1 MFSAINLTLYIT
13 KIDIVK
19 YSKLH
24 SRALTCFSLMH
35 NNIEVV
41 TRVKLK
47 KPWLAQ
53 LEVIKCQTDINCSH
67 SLKQTFGH
75 YSSIK
80 KKKKGS
86 VFCFQ
91 RKQSLPL
98 WIHFSLG
105 SLFCL
110 RNGWETNFE
119 TVRIGIIGHRDA
131 VTETMQSQG
140 VKQTQTER
148 EEREAP
154 RYVKKVGLTS
164 SLTVCLKDHK
174 STGK

>member
-67 SLKQTFGH
+67 SLKQTFGY

-80 KKKKGS
+80 KKKR
-86 VFCFQ
+86 V
-91 RKQSLPL
+91 SLL
-98 WIHFSLG
+98 LSKKTKFTTMN
-105 SLFCL
+105 SLFSWLALLPQKWVGDKLWDSEDRDHRSSGCCYWNYAIA
-110 RNGWETNFE
+110 RRETDANWEGGK
-119 TVRIGIIGHRDA
+119 RG
-131 VTETMQSQG
+131 SQI
-140 VKQTQTER
+140 
-148 EEREAP
+148 
-154 RYVKKVGLTS
+154 
-164 SLTVCLKDHK
+164 C
-174 STGK
+174 